1 MSGSFLLDTNI
12 AIAFLEGELAIVDRV
27 TQTDSVLLSSTIV
40 GELYYGAFKSGR
52 VTSNIERVE
61 VLVQRIPVLDC
72 DRNTAKV
79 YGQIKNQLRQ
89 KGRPPKGGFYSFYP
103 QRSPQTPLPKGGFLF
118 WVAIAPSAK
127 IIAIS
132 IL

>member
-79 YGQIKNQLRQ
+79 YGQIKHQLRQ
-89 KGRPPKGGFYSFYP
+89 KGRP
-103 QRSPQTPLPKGGFLF
+103 LPENDI
-118 WVAIAPSAK
+118 WIAAIAQQYDLTLVSRDRHFQEIENLK
-127 IIAIS
+127 LEIW
-132 IL
+132 

>member
-12 AIAFLEGELAIVDRV
+12 AIAFLEGELAIVERV
-27 TQTDSVLLSSTIV
+27 TQADSVLLSSTIV

-61 VLVQRIPVLDC
+61 ALVQRIPVLDC

-89 KGRPPKGGFYSFYP
+89 KGRP
-103 QRSPQTPLPKGGFLF
+103 LPENDI
-118 WVAIAPSAK
+118 WIAAIAQQYDLTLVSRDRHFQEIENLK
-127 IIAIS
+127 LEIW
-132 IL
+132 

>member
-89 KGRPPKGGFYSFYP
+89 KGRP
-103 QRSPQTPLPKGGFLF
+103 LPENDI
-118 WVAIAPSAK
+118 WIAAIAQQYDLTLVSRDRHFQEIENLK
-127 IIAIS
+127 LEIW
-132 IL
+132 